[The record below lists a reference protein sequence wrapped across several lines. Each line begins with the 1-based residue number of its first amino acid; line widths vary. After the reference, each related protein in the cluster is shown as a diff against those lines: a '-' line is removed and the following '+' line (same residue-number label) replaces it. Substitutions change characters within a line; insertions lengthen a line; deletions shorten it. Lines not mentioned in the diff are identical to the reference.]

1 MANKEYTM
9 PTNTHPPLLPALRRK
24 AGFFALKAAAV
35 LMLWF
40 LVPMSVFKL
49 LGSVGPVISWLLL
62 LPFLASFLL
71 WVALWLAPLAARL
84 VQRYGPSAVPVMR
97 SLTLATAKAT
107 RSGGQWAVEHGPG
120 ILRNL
125 GKMTLQLSLLL
136 LQAWLESK
144 PSRSSV
150 SGDASGE
157 DGGPYHVP
165 GDPYYIPGDP
175 CYGPGNPY
183 YHLGG
188 E

>member
-1 MANKEYTM
+1 M
-9 PTNTHPPLLPALRRK
+9 PMNTHPPLLPALRRK

-40 LVPMSVFKL
+40 FVPMSLFKL

-71 WVALWLAPLAARL
+71 WAALWLAPLTARL
-84 VQRYGPSAVPVMR
+84 VRRYGPSAVPVMR

-107 RSGGQWAVEHGPG
+107 RSGGQWAVEHGSG

-136 LQAWLESK
+136 IQAWLESK
-144 PSRSSV
+144 PSTSSE
-150 SGDASGE
+150 SDDDYDWTYTD
-157 DGGPYHVP
+157 DGCRITKREEAARCYYPGHPDYIH
-165 GDPYYIPGDP
+165 GDPH
-175 CYGPGNPY
+175 YGR
-183 YHLGG
+183 
-188 E
+188 